1 MLGLLVLVAGLS
13 AGVRADDAWVSGCT
27 QGAGAGGGDPNG
39 ELDAFLSCVLA
50 GLDKVPAADKQVL
63 DLKSELEAIENLPLE
78 TNRERKQTNNVKRSL
93 TKRQAEEEG
102 RGWKNKD
109 KKNKKDKKKNK
120 KDKKRK
126 KIKLEELELP
136 MEAHEEEEV
145 VKEVEDEGETA
156 DSPAEA
162 PFTSGLQFSAYS
174 RQPQPTYQQPHQ
186 QKFLYGLDSQGNAQ
200 YMDSEAV
207 AEVLQTPQAMKA
219 MMAYLSNAQDRPE
232 QDTPIPSRLQE
243 HFRPP
248 APRQPLWHLG
258 GRPAQERRPLPERP
272 PPAQRPL
279 LERSSLKRPSQG
291 PPRMQFFGPGDYVP
305 ELAHHVQGGVVR
317 LQGGGQRRQD
327 VFPQQNDQP
336 ALKLEPKPR

>member
-1 MLGLLVLVAGLS
+1 M
-13 AGVRADDAWVSGCT
+13 
-27 QGAGAGGGDPNG
+27 
-39 ELDAFLSCVLA
+39 
-50 GLDKVPAADKQVL
+50 PAADKHVL

-126 KIKLEELELP
+126 KLKLDELELP
-136 MEAHEEEEV
+136 TEAHEEEEV
-145 VKEVEDEGETA
+145 IKEVVDEGETESGESA
-156 DSPAEA
+156 AEA

-174 RQPQPTYQQPHQ
+174 RQSQPSYEEPHQ

-219 MMAYLSNAQDRPE
+219 MMAYLSTAEERREEDSA
-232 QDTPIPSRLQE
+232 IPSRLQE

-248 APRQPLWHLG
+248 APRRPLWHLVG
-258 GRPAQERRPLPERP
+258 GGQGSRTNEPCTGRPASTGGTGEATPAREAAPCPETSSGEAWPQEAVPRTSKNAVLWSWGLCARAGSPCPGKWLV
-272 PPAQRPL
+272 PARAAV
-279 LERSSLKRPSQG
+279 
-291 PPRMQFFGPGDYVP
+291 D
-305 ELAHHVQGGVVR
+305 HHGQGGVVR
-317 LQGGGQRRQD
+317 LQAGGQASQD
-327 VFPQQNDQP
+327 VYPRHNDQP